1 MLEFLQGFA
10 YGLFLTCIPW
20 FLVGMV
26 SPSLALPTERPNRVQ
41 VGVRYWL
48 LLPFIAFLLWLT
60 SLWGGFGPSLWGWLC
75 GLIAVAVEIPL
86 ERRWRRGW
94 KRFRHWRREIRQRDE
109 RAREQAQR
117 DSEARETGSA
127 VLDPDHP
134 PTDADDVVMALCHAK
149 QALLEAGRQD
159 LAAQAD
165 RLFSRYRH
173 VLTLIESRF
182 DVSELAYERSCHLI
196 TEVCLGAVDTL
207 HDMASQASSV
217 SGVDSEFVQRR
228 LDQESH
234 RLTVAERVAL
244 KRRLQLVEETE
255 RHLRDLS
262 ARNES
267 ALTAL
272 DDTAVAMARLD
283 TGRTKAKVGAD
294 QALAELRR
302 FIDRAP
308 RYGRRHRG

>member
-26 SPSLALPTERPNRVQ
+26 NPSLALPTEHPNRVQ

-60 SLWGGFGPSLWGWLC
+60 SLWGGFGPSLLGWLS
-75 GLIAVAVEIPL
+75 GVVFIAVELPV
-86 ERRWRRGW
+86 ERRVRRWW
-94 KRFRHWRREIRQRDE
+94 KRFRDWRRESYRGE
-109 RAREQAQR
+109 ELAREQARR
-117 DSEARETGSA
+117 DREAREAGSA

-134 PTDADDVVMALCHAK
+134 PQDADDVIMALCHAK
-149 QALLEAGRQD
+149 QALRESGRDD
-159 LAAQAD
+159 LATQAD
-165 RLFSRYRH
+165 RLYSRYRH
-173 VLTLIESRF
+173 VSALIESRF
-182 DVSELAYERSCHLI
+182 DASELTFERSRQLI
-196 TEVCLGAVDTL
+196 IDVCLGAVDTL

-217 SGVDSEFVQRR
+217 AGVDSDFVRRR
-228 LDQESH
+228 LEREGNQ
-234 RLTVAERVAL
+234 LTVAERVAL
-244 KRRLQLVEETE
+244 KRRLQLVDETE

-283 TGRTKAKVGAD
+283 TGRTQAKVSAD

-308 RYGRRHRG
+308 RYGRHHRG